1 MGQRQPSHIQN
12 IVIRDYC
19 RRYGLEYLLS
29 ATEYAMPRS
38 FLMLHQTLDELPD
51 LDGIVMYSLFLL
63 PESSTQRDKIMRLV
77 IDANKSLHFA
87 VEDLRV
93 RDVQDLQRIENIWS
107 VAQVLPHCPESVTH
121 G

>member
-1 MGQRQPSHIQN
+1 MGQRQPHHIQN

-19 RRYGLEYLLS
+19 GRYGLEYLLS
-29 ATEYAMPRS
+29 ATEYAMPHS
-38 FLMLHQTLDELPD
+38 FQLLYQTLDELPD

-107 VAQVLPHCPESVTH
+107 VSQVLPHCPESVNH

>member
-1 MGQRQPSHIQN
+1 
-12 IVIRDYC
+12 
-19 RRYGLEYLLS
+19 LEYLLS

-63 PESSTQRDKIMRLV
+63 PESSAQRDKIMRLA
-77 IDANKSLHFA
+77 IDANKTLHFA